1 MSTQQENTLDAPD
14 IFEYYDYRKYL
25 QDLVSFERKRTPVFS
40 NRYIVQKAGFKS
52 PTALKHVID
61 GKRNLSLES
70 ANRFAAALKI
80 EGIRRHYF
88 LTLVLF
94 NQTVSLEEREKY
106 LNELLELRR
115 TDNPSRLNEEQYDVF
130 GKWYHLAI
138 KELIELPDYKNSSKW
153 IGRVL
158 SPQIT
163 ANEAADSINLL
174 KRVGLIEK
182 ENGTYHP
189 VNKVLITDERVR
201 SVKVIEYHRQMIQLG
216 ADSITRFR
224 PEDREVSGTTIRVNK
239 DEFRSVVT
247 MVRELRRK
255 LLALAAKSTDGDQIY
270 QLNFQLFPL
279 VNTDRGARLTDERED
294 L

>member
-1 MSTQQENTLDAPD
+1 MSTQHENTLEAPD

-25 QDLVSFERKRTPVFS
+25 QDLVAYERMRTPVFS

-70 ANRFAAALKI
+70 ANRFAAALRI

-130 GKWYHLAI
+130 SKWYHLAI

-158 SPQIT
+158 NPQIL
-163 ANEAADSINLL
+163 ASEAADSINLL

-182 ENGTYHP
+182 QDGAFRP
-189 VNKVLITDERVR
+189 VNKVLVTDERVR

-224 PEDREVSGTTIRVNK
+224 PEEREVSGTTIRVNK
-239 DEFRSVVT
+239 EEFRSVVA